1 MNIATITA
9 VYFVGAGGI
18 GMSALIRYF
27 LSKGKQVAG
36 YDKTPSD
43 LTAQL
48 NREGA
53 VIHYED
59 NISLIP
65 NAFKDPAQTL
75 VVYTPAVPESHTELT
90 YFRQNGFE
98 IMKRARVL
106 GEITNCSRGLCV
118 AGTHGKTTTSSML
131 AHLLK
136 QSHVDC
142 NAFLGG
148 ILKNYDSNLML
159 SDKSDLTVIE
169 ADEFDRS
176 FHWLTPYMAV
186 ITAADPD
193 HLDIYGTAEA
203 YRESFEHFTSLIRP
217 DGCLIMKKGI
227 NVTPRLKEGV
237 KLYTYS
243 AADGGDF
250 HAEHILIGNGEI
262 FFDFVG
268 PDIRIDNIQLGVP
281 VKVNIENGVAAIAL
295 AWLNGVTP
303 EEIKAGMASFAG
315 PKRRFD
321 FHLKKANI
329 VLIDDYAHHPAE
341 LAASIQS
348 VKELYAG
355 RKVTGIFQPHLYTRT
370 RDFAPDFAASLSL
383 LDELILLD
391 IYPAREEPIPGV
403 TSEIIFDAVTI
414 PAKKLIRKSEL
425 LDLVEKEADTFE
437 VVLMVGAG
445 DIDRLIEPV
454 KQILD
459 KRS

>member
-1 MNIATITA
+1 MNINTITA

-59 NISLIP
+59 NVSLIP
-65 NAFKDPAQTL
+65 DTFRDPARTL
-75 VVYTPAVPESHTELT
+75 VVYTPAVPESHTELS

-98 IMKRARVL
+98 VMKRARVL
-106 GEITNCSRGLCV
+106 GEITNCSRGLCI

-217 DGCLIMKKGI
+217 DGCLVMKKGI
-227 NVTPRLKEGV
+227 DVTPRLKEGV
-237 KLYTYS
+237 KLFTYT
-243 AADGGDF
+243 G
-250 HAEHILIGNGEI
+250 AEEDNG
-262 FFDFVG
+262 
-268 PDIRIDNIQLGVP
+268 
-281 VKVNIENGVAAIAL
+281 
-295 AWLNGVTP
+295 
-303 EEIKAGMASFAG
+303 
-315 PKRRFD
+315 
-321 FHLKKANI
+321 HL
-329 VLIDDYAHHPAE
+329 
-341 LAASIQS
+341 
-348 VKELYAG
+348 
-355 RKVTGIFQPHLYTRT
+355 
-370 RDFAPDFAASLSL
+370 
-383 LDELILLD
+383 
-391 IYPAREEPIPGV
+391 
-403 TSEIIFDAVTI
+403 
-414 PAKKLIRKSEL
+414 
-425 LDLVEKEADTFE
+425 
-437 VVLMVGAG
+437 
-445 DIDRLIEPV
+445 
-454 KQILD
+454 
-459 KRS
+459 